1 MLWNK
6 IASLFDGPNTPETPE
21 VDIRDAIAV
30 LLIHASKIDGI
41 EDESELTVRDKL
53 LSEKFGLTAVELTT
67 LTEKAAGLDEK
78 SVDLYRF
85 TSVLT
90 KAFDQEGRKHIV
102 RMLWEI
108 VLADDVVTDYE
119 SNFMWRVAELLGIT
133 TRDRV
138 TLRKAVET
146 RFPDLET
153 GAE

>member
-6 IASLFDGPNTPETPE
+6 IASLFDGPEEPETPQD
-21 VDIRDAIAV
+21 DIREAIAV
-30 LLIHASKIDGI
+30 LLIHAAKIDGN
-41 EDESELTVRDKL
+41 EDESERLKRDDL
-53 LSEKFGLTAVELTT
+53 LRKKFGLEDSELTG
-67 LTEKAAGLDEK
+67 LTATAAELDEQ

-90 KAFDQEGRKHIV
+90 KQFDQEGRKHIV

-108 VLADDVVTDYE
+108 VLADEVVTDYE
-119 SNFMWRVAELLGIT
+119 ANFMWRVAELLGVT

-138 TLRKAVET
+138 ALRRAVEAGLPG
-146 RFPDLET
+146 FES